1 MHFEGS
7 FDVEASIGKVYATLT
22 DPNAVAKSLPDL
34 QNLEVLSEDRFK
46 AKFKVGVSYIRGT
59 VSLDFTIAEKVQN
72 KHAKLVGHGSG
83 LQSSIDIETSFNL
96 SEKEGNKTR
105 VDWVAESKVGGL
117 IAGVGSKMLGS
128 ASEKQIQTLV
138 DSIKAQLEQS

>member
-7 FDVEASIGKVYATLT
+7 FEIKASIDKVYDTLSSP
-22 DPNAVAKSLPDL
+22 DAVAKSLPDV
-34 QNLEVLSEDRFK
+34 QSLEILSEDRFK

-59 VSLDFTIAEKVQN
+59 VSMDFTIAEKVQN

-83 LQSSIDIETSFNL
+83 LQSSMDIETSFDL
-96 SEKEGNKTR
+96 SEKEGGKTT

-128 ASEKQIQTLV
+128 ASEKQIQTLI
-138 DSIKAQLEQS
+138 DSIKAQLEQG